1 MAYSRSER
9 VGGIEVPLF
18 ERVPEETLQHGS
30 YLRFLCIAIAGNRLL
45 NGFGGI
51 FGDFEALC
59 DGRSDSDTLG
69 APQFQHGLRV
79 FAVKRGLNGHR
90 RRAVKINEP
99 LQPFENT
106 LQALGMA
113 LKPV

>member
-51 FGDFEALC
+51 FGDLEAFC
-59 DGRSDSDTLG
+59 DGRSDSNALG
-69 APQFQHGLRV
+69 TSQFQHGLRIL
-79 FAVKRGLNGHR
+79 AVKRGFNGHGNG
-90 RRAVKINEP
+90 AVKINEP
-99 LQPFENT
+99 LQALENT